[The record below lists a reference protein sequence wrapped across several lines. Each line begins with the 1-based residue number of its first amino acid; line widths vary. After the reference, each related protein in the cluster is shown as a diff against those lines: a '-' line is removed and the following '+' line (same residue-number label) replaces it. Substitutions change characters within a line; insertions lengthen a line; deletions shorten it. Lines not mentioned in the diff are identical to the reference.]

1 MNLRLPNLAS
11 MLYFASCSKL
21 LKCSEAWNIFT
32 KSPVITNSNNSVIK
46 MTDHPLAKKYF
57 LNCSNTFGFDH
68 LKSAFDDKIIKS
80 DQSFANLLSR
90 SRSPFSNKFFLA
102 FSLIPLLLSGPTD
115 CALQIISSLSNPFF
129 TMCNAHMIMNQRKRR
144 KERKKEIL
152 HCVCNFILPFQFKI
166 WKVDLFKW
174 NFFLF

>member
-1 MNLRLPNLAS
+1 
-11 MLYFASCSKL
+11 
-21 LKCSEAWNIFT
+21 
-32 KSPVITNSNNSVIK
+32 

-174 NFFLF
+174 NFFFEAVIEKLNVISKDWLIAHSLSQKRRLHFQNLKLK